1 MANTDEVT
9 EVASPEEHKRSE
21 PGFGH
26 VLGARLNKF
35 TLLCALLASTNSI
48 LLGYGESYRFL
59 LLNFVK
65 E

>member
-1 MANTDEVT
+1 MANTDKVT
-9 EVASPEEHKRSE
+9 EVASLEERKRSE

-26 VLGARLNKF
+26 VAARLNKF

-48 LLGYGESYRFL
+48 LLGYGESLWFL